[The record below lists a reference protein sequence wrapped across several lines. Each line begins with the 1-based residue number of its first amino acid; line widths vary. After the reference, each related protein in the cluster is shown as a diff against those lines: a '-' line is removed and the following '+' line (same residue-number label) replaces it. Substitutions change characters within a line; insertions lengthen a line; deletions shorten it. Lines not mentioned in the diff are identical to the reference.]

1 MAHTA
6 AGFIGHMG
14 PTDSAIHRTAEPSP
28 RPPVGEVRR
37 DLAFVPADPRHRLR
51 TRLGAW
57 LLVTA
62 APRLMSHLSRVVG
75 PAMTRRLERR
85 WADAIT
91 RLLRVDV
98 DISGLGNVDPAA
110 QYLVMPLHEGFGDI
124 PALLRL
130 PLDLRFTVR
139 DELLDLPGIG
149 RYLATTGQ
157 IPVVESPSRADLRAL
172 YADVE
177 RALAAGDSVV
187 LFPQGSILGIEIAF
201 RQGIFRLAKRFG
213 IPVLPVVIAGT
224 HRVWEHPYA
233 PTVRL
238 DQAVSMDVLAP
249 IPPTQLSAERIRQT
263 ERTMKSQA
271 LVNPDT
277 PARRF
282 DPERDGWWD
291 DYRYEIDPDFT
302 ELHERVARHRSAM
315 GLR

>member
-1 MAHTA
+1 
-6 AGFIGHMG
+6 MG
-14 PTDSAIHRTAEPSP
+14 PTDHSVQRTAEPPP
-28 RPPVGEVRR
+28 RPPIGEVRR
-37 DLAFVPADPRHRLR
+37 DLAFVPADPRDRLR
-51 TRLGAW
+51 TRLGSW

-62 APRLMSHLSRVVG
+62 APQLMSRLSRVVG
-75 PAMTRRLERR
+75 PATTRRLERR
-85 WADAIT
+85 WAGAIT
-91 RLLRVDV
+91 RLLRLDV
-98 DISGLGNVDPAA
+98 AVSGLGNVDPTA
-110 QYLVMPLHEGFGDI
+110 QYLVMPLHEGFVDI
-124 PALLRL
+124 PALMRL
-130 PLDLRFTVR
+130 PLDLRFSVR
-139 DELLDLPGIG
+139 DELFDLPGIG

-201 RQGIFRLAKRFG
+201 RKGIFRLAKRFG
-213 IPVLPVVIAGT
+213 IPVLPVVMAGT

-249 IPPTQLSAERIRQT
+249 IPPNQLSADRIRQV
-263 ERTMKSQA
+263 ERTMKSHA

-282 DPERDGWWD
+282 DPESDGWWD
-291 DYRYEIDPDFT
+291 DYRYEVDPDFAA
-302 ELHERVARHRSAM
+302 LHEKVARHRSAM